1 MDQEQISKIEE
12 IIEEILERHLFE
24 ETNNPDYELKKMDV
38 IIKYLIYQQL
48 KELNEKLNNIDENLY
63 GLANPG
69 IYKM

>member
-1 MDQEQISKIEE
+1 MDLEQISKIEE

-24 ETNNPDYELKKMDV
+24 ETNNLDYELKKMDV

-48 KELNEKLNNIDENLY
+48 KEINEKLNNIDENLY
-63 GLANPG
+63 ELANPG